1 MIRIRSSFLLGL
13 NKLAATKSNNSYSA
27 PPLFGLSSTQIKPD
41 HLSTS
46 CRKCHYIHHV
56 VRVDSHVNVTK
67 AAHQSIMET
76 MRHTSLF
83 LLPPNLEQ
91 EHETISA
98 TSSPIPHP
106 VSASAPSSLNYA
118 LVLLNQRIPQFTP
131 QLWDHARLRLCADGG
146 ANRLYDDMPLLFP
159 QEDPWDVRCRYK
171 PDVIEG
177 DMDSIRKEVEDFYL
191 NMGTTI
197 KNESD
202 DQDTTDLQKCL
213 SYICDSSSNHDKLCI
228 LVAGAVGGRFDHE
241 MGNINVLYRYSDLR
255 MILLSDDCL
264 IHLLPKNKRHEIHIL
279 SSVEGP
285 HCGLIPIG
293 SSSTTTTTTGLRW
306 NLNDTKMEFGGL
318 ISTSNLVHDDIITVC
333 SDSDLLWTISIKK
346 KE

>member
-131 QLWDHARLRLCADGG
+131 QLWDHGTFFGRRTEFAFFFVFNCVFVGIVDQHGCG
-146 ANRLYDDMPLLFP
+146 S
-159 QEDPWDVRCRYK
+159 VRMEEQIGYTTICRYCFR
-171 PDVIEG
+171 
-177 DMDSIRKEVEDFYL
+177 RKIL
-191 NMGTTI
+191 GTLDAGSTFFAF
-197 KNESD
+197 
-202 DQDTTDLQKCL
+202 LL
-213 SYICDSSSNHDKLCI
+213 LCF
-228 LVAGAVGGRFDHE
+228 LFV
-241 MGNINVLYRYSDLR
+241 
-255 MILLSDDCL
+255 
-264 IHLLPKNKRHEIHIL
+264 
-279 SSVEGP
+279 
-285 HCGLIPIG
+285 
-293 SSSTTTTTTGLRW
+293 
-306 NLNDTKMEFGGL
+306 
-318 ISTSNLVHDDIITVC
+318 
-333 SDSDLLWTISIKK
+333 
-346 KE
+346 